1 MKQNCRIGTKA
12 SDTTKL
18 QKDKYSQ
25 VAKPRDKAN
34 VERSVRIIY
43 QRIYAKL
50 RDRQITGIEEL
61 NKNMGGV
68 RRTKYQKNQSR
79 NHLEKEIY
87 ERYEQT
93 HMLPLDVTQLMEI
106 KKQNDAKWVKKLSC
120 RTH

>member
-1 MKQNCRIGTKA
+1 MQPEWQNLAT
-12 SDTTKL
+12 
-18 QKDKYSQ
+18 
-25 VAKPRDKAN
+25 KAN

-61 NKNMGGV
+61 NKMIWVELEELNT
-68 RRTKYQKNQSR
+68 RKNQSKPSR
-79 NHLEKEIY
+79 KEIY
-87 ERYEQT
+87 EGYEQT

-106 KKQNDAKWVKKLSC
+106 KKAERSKWVKLSC

>member
-1 MKQNCRIGTKA
+1 MQTW
-12 SDTTKL
+12 
-18 QKDKYSQ
+18 

-61 NKNMGGV
+61 NKMIWVELEELN
-68 RRTKYQKNQSR
+68 TKKINQKPSR
-79 NHLEKEIY
+79 KEIY
-87 ERYEQT
+87 EEYEQT

-106 KKQNDAKWVKKLSC
+106 KKKAERAKWVK
-120 RTH
+120 TIM